1 MKQMFCGICRYHI
14 RHGKNLMLLRIDGA
28 VKQIPVCKRCC
39 QNTIELISK
48 KHSMHKI
55 EVTIPGCEFD
65 NINKILEG
73 YVYDDVRMGSK

>member
-28 VKQIPVCKRCC
+28 VKQIPVCKRCS
-39 QNTIELISK
+39 QNTIALISK
-48 KHSMHKI
+48 KHSIHKI

-65 NINKILEG
+65 SINKILEG
-73 YVYDDVRMGSK
+73 YVYDDIRMGSK